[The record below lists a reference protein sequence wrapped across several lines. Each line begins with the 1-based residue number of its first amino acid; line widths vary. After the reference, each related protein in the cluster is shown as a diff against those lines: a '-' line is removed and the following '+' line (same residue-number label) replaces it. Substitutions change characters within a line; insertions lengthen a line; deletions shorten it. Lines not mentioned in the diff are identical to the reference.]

1 MMAVISHGHLQI
13 WSLRARPSTIWN
25 PRRTSARRRAE
36 TLSLLR
42 GRAESASSSA
52 HERSVRLARRAG
64 PHAAQAVVDS
74 IELRTLTSP
83 STIATPGRG
92 AYGGSG
98 TEWAVQLLYRAER
111 RGVMTGSIRTIRA
124 EKGFGFIKDD
134 AGKEYFFHRSAVY
147 GEGLEDLREG
157 DSVEFDLGEG
167 PKGPR
172 AENVRRTST

>member
-1 MMAVISHGHLQI
+1 VL
-13 WSLRARPSTIWN
+13 N
-25 PRRTSARRRAE
+25 PPVPQLTSGPCAWLGELDHTRLKRSWIR
-36 TLSLLR
+36 
-42 GRAESASSSA
+42 SSF
-52 HERSVRLARRAG
+52 V
-64 PHAAQAVVDS
+64 
-74 IELRTLTSP
+74 TLTSP
-83 STIATPGRG
+83 STIATQGRG